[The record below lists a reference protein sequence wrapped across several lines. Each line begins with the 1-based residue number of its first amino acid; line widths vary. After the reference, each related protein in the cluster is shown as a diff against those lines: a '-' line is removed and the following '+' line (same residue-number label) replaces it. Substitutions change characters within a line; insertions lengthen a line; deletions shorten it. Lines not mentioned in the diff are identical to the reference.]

1 MTDEGKKRIQEE
13 LSMKRQRDMEKIMN
27 MNYKNIAE
35 LQTMEFLES

>member
-27 MNYKNIAE
+27 MNYKNIVE
-35 LQTMEFLES
+35 LQKMEFLES